1 MVVGDFSAR
10 DLARRLRR
18 DGVTLHIGPFSVNL
32 RSALPDVISGA
43 HLLYRDYRVSE
54 SPFADFHVSV
64 ETPAGLRRWLKPQVF
79 FSLDGNRP
87 FKPLPRPQAL
97 ATLEWGLNWCISAHC
112 HQYLILHAAV
122 AEKNGLAVMF
132 PARPGA
138 GKSTLTA
145 GLVSRGWRLFSD
157 ELALLSLDEPGIL
170 TPVPRPINL
179 KNESIAVIREFAPQ
193 STMGP
198 VVADTNKGTVAHMRA
213 PVNSIERSSEPAR
226 PGFIVF
232 PRFVGGSPTILD
244 PESKARSFM
253 TMAQQSFNFHVLAD
267 TAFDALHRTVSSC
280 NCHELTY
287 SNLDEAVYVLD
298 ELVADREVAAG

>member
-1 MVVGDFSAR
+1 MVVGDFSDREMAS
-10 DLARRLRR
+10 RLPG
-18 DGVTLHIGPFSVNL
+18 DGITLRIGPFFVNL
-32 RSALPDVISGA
+32 RSALPDVISGT
-43 HLLYRDYRVSE
+43 HLLYHDYEVSE
-54 SPFADFHVSV
+54 RPFADFHVSV
-64 ETPAGLRRWLKPQVF
+64 DMPSGPRRWLKPQVF
-79 FSLDGNRP
+79 FSFDGKRP

-157 ELALLSLDEPGIL
+157 ELALLSLDEPQAL

-179 KNESIAVIREFAPQ
+179 KNESIAVIREFAPR
-193 STMGP
+193 SIMGP

-213 PVNSIERSSEPAR
+213 PADSVYRGNEPAS

-232 PRFVGGSPTILD
+232 PRFVSGSDTTLVPQ
-244 PESKARSFM
+244 SKARSFM
-253 TMAQQSFNFHVLAD
+253 TMAQQSFNFHILAD
-267 TAFDALHRTVSSC
+267 TAFAALDRVVSSC
-280 NCHELTY
+280 GCHELTY
-287 SNLDEAVYVLD
+287 SNLGEAVYTLD
-298 ELVADREVAAG
+298 DLVAGREAATG